1 MNTQDDGTHGGDLL
15 ARLDRLTDLLNKR
28 LDAVDARL
36 DGMEQDM
43 AEILGF
49 LIALKAGIEGMAGD
63 LADDDAD
70 TQFPE
75 DSLH

>member
-1 MNTQDDGTHGGDLL
+1 MSTRDDALL

-36 DGMEQDM
+36 DGMEQDT

-63 LADDDAD
+63 LGDDDTD
-70 TQFPE
+70 MQFP
-75 DSLH
+75 DQPLH